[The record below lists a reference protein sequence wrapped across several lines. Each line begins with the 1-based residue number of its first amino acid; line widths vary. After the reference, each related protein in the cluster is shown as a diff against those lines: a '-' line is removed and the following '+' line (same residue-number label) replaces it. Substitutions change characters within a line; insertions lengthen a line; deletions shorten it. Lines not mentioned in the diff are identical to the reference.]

1 MDTSHPSPEPAQ
13 TPEGTGACTPESCP
27 HCGHQCGRAPQS
39 MAELRAAALAEVM
52 KAGIDASKDIT
63 WQIRCGKTQSVEYAR
78 VSRAVRLTVI
88 LSAKLEADPKLAGF
102 RPKIAFAM
110 TDRAADGLDGLSL
123 YPARAKA
130 KRGGDAESFDRES
143 YDRGDVE
150 LDELERDLADERPVA
165 EILKEACTLMGR
177 KVDLSAL
184 ESRGA
189 AVPAPVA
196 AAAAPAP
203 KPAEVVL
210 TPEERERIVAQLEAY
225 MDRPRA
231 TGAVGRKTPDG

>member
-1 MDTSHPSPEPAQ
+1 M
-13 TPEGTGACTPESCP
+13 G
-27 HCGHQCGRAPQS
+27 
-39 MAELRAAALAEVM
+39 MAELRMAALAEVLM
-52 KAGIDASKDIT
+52 AGRDVAKDVS
-63 WQIRCGKTQSVEYAR
+63 WQIRCGKTQNLEFAR

-88 LSAKLEADPKLAGF
+88 LSAKLEADAKLTGF

-110 TDRAADGLDGLSL
+110 TDRAGDGLDGLSL

-143 YDRGDVE
+143 YDRVDVE
-150 LDELERDLADERPVA
+150 LDELERDLTDERPVA

-177 KVDLSAL
+177 KVDLSAF
-184 ESRGA
+184 EPGGA
-189 AVPAPVA
+189 AAPAPVAA

-203 KPAEVVL
+203 KPAAVVL

-225 MDRPRA
+225 MDGPRA
-231 TGAVGRKTPDG
+231 PGAVGRKTPDG